1 MAANDADS
9 RILTVKKN
17 FILTGA
23 RMMMMMVSE
32 FKLSTTIDRFYEEEG
47 KVACVLHVT

>member
-23 RMMMMMVSE
+23 RMMMVSE
-32 FKLSTTIDRFYEEEG
+32 
-47 KVACVLHVT
+47 